1 MGGIPQR
8 PGTVQRVILWDV
20 VIAGSGPAAS
30 VAAHVLA
37 RADMNVM
44 LLDRVDA
51 TRHKVGEVLPGAA
64 GRLLRS
70 LDLETP
76 GSSSAHTKITGSL
89 SGWQTPELIL
99 SDAVHSLDGPSW
111 RLDRARFDEELRGA
125 AESSGATLR
134 PGFVRRFERKEDF
147 WEVRVDDGSH
157 LRTRWLIDATGRKAV
172 VGRSLGA
179 KRIRDTALVAL
190 YAMSEA
196 TARAPRSQQTVV
208 EAAPDGWWYAAYL
221 PTGFVVA
228 GLHVKPSQAARLR
241 NPDEWK
247 AALSRTLHIGRLF
260 PEIHEARLL
269 APMDAGGARLDRLH
283 GDGWIACGDAAF
295 SFDPLS
301 SQGLLTALYSGK
313 LAAEYLARRLRETS
327 EDVVYGRELEDV
339 WETYKTRLRAFYGA
353 SGFQWR

>member
-1 MGGIPQR
+1 M
-8 PGTVQRVILWDV
+8 LWDA

-37 RADMNVM
+37 RADMSVM

-76 GSSSAHTKITGSL
+76 ASSAAHTKITGSL

-99 SDAVHSLDGPSW
+99 NDAVHSPDGSSW

-134 PGFVRRFERKEDF
+134 PGFVRRFERRDDF
-147 WEVRVDDGSH
+147 WEVGVDDGSH
-157 LRTRWLIDATGRKAV
+157 LRARWLIDATGRKAV

-190 YAMSEA
+190 YAVSEA
-196 TARAPRSQQTVV
+196 AAPTLRLQQTVI
-208 EAAPDGWWYAAYL
+208 EAAADGWWYAAYL
-221 PTGFVVA
+221 PTGYVVA
-228 GLHVKPSQAARLR
+228 GLHVKPGQAARLR
-241 NPDEWK
+241 NSDEWK
-247 AALSRTLHIGRLF
+247 AALRRTLHIGRLF
-260 PEIHEARLL
+260 PEIYEARLL
-269 APMDAGGARLDRLH
+269 APMDAGGARLDRFH

-313 LAAEYLARRLRETS
+313 LAAEYLVTRLRGVS
-327 EDVVYGRELEDV
+327 GNAVYGRELERV
-339 WETYKTRLRAFYGA
+339 WETYRARLRAFYGVA
-353 SGFQWR
+353 GFQWR